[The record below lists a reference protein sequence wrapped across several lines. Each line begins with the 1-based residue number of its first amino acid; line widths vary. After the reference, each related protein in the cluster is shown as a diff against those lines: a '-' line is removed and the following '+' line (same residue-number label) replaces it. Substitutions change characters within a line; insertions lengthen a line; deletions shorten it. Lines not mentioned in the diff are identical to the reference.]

1 MPRFDLFFRNGRE
14 LALVA
19 GLVAI
24 LVVLFAPIPPMLL
37 DLGMIAN
44 FCLALTIFLMTLYVA
59 KPVEFSTFPSLLL
72 ISTLLRLS
80 LNVAATRLILT
91 EADAGQVIGSI
102 GAFAVSGNFVVGL
115 VVFLIL
121 VVVQYVVIT
130 SGAQRVSE
138 VAARF
143 TLDSMPGQQMSIDAD
158 LNMGLIDQ
166 KEAIR
171 RRSALE
177 KEAAFYGAMDGASKF
192 VKGDAIAGIIILLIN
207 IVAGW
212 IIGVMQMGMEWGEAL
227 RHFTLLT
234 VGDGIATQAPA
245 LIISLATGIIVTR
258 SGADKELSTEIFKQF
273 SAMPRVPLIAAGIVC
288 LLLLLPGM
296 PKWPILILMGGAF
309 FLWRGASAAAL
320 AADAGIADQAAAS
333 EAATASSGTPHL
345 SVALGRTLGESWRP
359 QEAAILERIAGLRD
373 AHERMFGLAFPQLS
387 IVDGPALAPHEYEIR
402 LFGARYGGGEI
413 FAGQQLAIRNDQRG
427 ASLDGPHI
435 TDPAF
440 GLPARWIEEA
450 ETGAA
455 RDRGYTIVDATTV
468 FITHLGEILKAEA
481 ATLLTRGAVV
491 SLLEEVRARQAG
503 LVEELIPASMSISD
517 VQRVLQNLLAEGVS
531 IAVIDLIVEHLADL
545 ARTEKDHLA
554 LTELLRQRLNYSI
567 CNRLKGRHRD
577 LAVLSL
583 DPRLEHQIGASLAA
597 GSRRDL
603 IALDPRLTEQLLRS
617 IAQYANDMIANGREP
632 VLLCG
637 AEVRRPLKVLTR
649 RSAPRLS
656 VVSVNE
662 IPSNIDLSSFGII
675 KIEAPDA
682 ASSDRFRS
690 NGIAGPAPRTPAD
703 MH

>member
-1 MPRFDLFFRNGRE
+1 MPRFDLFFRNSRE

-166 KEAIR
+166 KEAVR

-207 IVAGW
+207 IIAGW
-212 IIGVMQMGMEWGEAL
+212 IIGVMQMGMDWGEAL

-234 VGDGIATQAPA
+234 IGDGIATQAPA

-258 SGADKELSTEIFKQF
+258 SSADKELSTEIFKQLA
-273 SAMPRVPLIAAGIVC
+273 SMPRVPLIAAGIVS

-296 PKWPILILMGGAF
+296 PKWPILILMGAAF
-309 FLWRGASAAAL
+309 FMWRRARAA
-320 AADAGIADQAAAS
+320 
-333 EAATASSGTPHL
+333 AATAEVGAEEAAPGQTVKSSGETPHL
-345 SVALGRTLGESWRP
+345 SIALGRSLGESWRP
-359 QEAAILERIAGLRD
+359 HEAAILERVAALRD
-373 AHERMFGLAFPQLS
+373 AHERMFGISFPQLS
-387 IVDGPALAPHEYEIR
+387 IVDGPALAPQEYEIR

-413 FAGQQLAIRNDQRG
+413 FAHRELAIRNDQRG
-427 ASLDGPHI
+427 PSLDGPHI

-440 GLPARWIEEA
+440 GLPARWIEA
-450 ETGAA
+450 QDVQAA
-455 RDRGYTIVDATTV
+455 RDRGYTVVDATTV

-491 SLLEEVRARQAG
+491 GLLEDVRARQPG
-503 LVEELIPASMSISD
+503 LVEELIPTSMSISD
-517 VQRVLQNLLAEGVS
+517 VQRVLQNLLAESVS
-531 IAVIDLIVEHLADL
+531 IGVIDLIVEHLADL
-545 ARTEKDHLA
+545 ARTEKDIFA
-554 LTELLRQRLNYSI
+554 LTELLRQRLSYSI
-567 CNRLKGRHRD
+567 CNRLRGRHKD

-583 DPRLEHQIGASLAA
+583 DPRLEHQIATSLAA
-597 GSRRDL
+597 GPRRDL
-603 IALDPRLTEQLLRS
+603 LALDPRLTEQLLRS
-617 IAQYANDMIANGREP
+617 TAQYANDMIASGRNP

-637 AEVRRPLKVLTR
+637 GEVRRPLKTLTR
-649 RSAPRLS
+649 RAAPRLS

-662 IPSNIDLSSFGII
+662 IPGNIELTSFGII
-675 KIEAPDA
+675 TLEAADA
-682 ASSDRFRS
+682 AGGART
-690 NGIAGPAPRTPAD
+690 NGAANAPPRAPAE

>member
-1 MPRFDLFFRNGRE
+1 MPRLDLFFRNSRE

-166 KEAIR
+166 KEAVR
-171 RRSALE
+171 RRAALE

-212 IIGVMQMGMEWGEAL
+212 IIGVMQMGMDWGEAL

-234 VGDGIATQAPA
+234 IGDGIATQAPA

-258 SGADKELSTEIFKQF
+258 SGADKELSTEIFKQL
-273 SAMPRVPLIAAGIVC
+273 SSMPRIPLIAAGIVS

-296 PKWPILILMGGAF
+296 PKWPIVILMGGAF
-309 FLWRGASAAAL
+309 LLWRRASKAAL
-320 AADAGIADQAAAS
+320 ETGAEAGDESPAGADAKP
-333 EAATASSGTPHL
+333 ATGTPTL
-345 SVALGRTLGESWRP
+345 SVALGRSLGESWRP
-359 QEAAILERIAGLRD
+359 HEAAILERIAGLRD
-373 AHERMFGLAFPQLS
+373 AHERLFGLAFPQLS
-387 IVDGPALAPHEYEIR
+387 IVDGPTLGPHEYEIR

-413 FAGQQLAIRNDQRG
+413 HADQHLAIRNDQRSAG
-427 ASLDGPHI
+427 LDGPHI

-440 GLPARWIEEA
+440 GLPARWVDEA
-450 ETGAA
+450 GAEAA
-455 RDRGYTIVDATTV
+455 RDRGYTIIDAVTV
-468 FITHLGEILKAEA
+468 FITHLGEVLKSEA
-481 ATLLTRGAVV
+481 STLLTRGAVAA
-491 SLLEEVRARQAG
+491 LLEEMRRRQPG
-503 LVEELIPASMSISD
+503 LVEELIPASMSVSD

-531 IAVIDLIVEHLADL
+531 IATTDLIVEHLVDL
-545 ARTEKDHLA
+545 ARSEKDHLA
-554 LTELLRQRLNYSI
+554 LTELLRQRMSYAI
-567 CNRLKGRHRD
+567 CNRLKSRHKD

-583 DPRLEHQIGASLAA
+583 DPRLEHQVQASLAH
-597 GSRRDL
+597 GPRRDL
-603 IALDPRLTEQLLRS
+603 VALDPRLTEHVLRS
-617 IAQYANDMIANGREP
+617 ISQYANDMIANGREP

-637 AEVRRPLKVLTR
+637 GEVRRALKTLTR

-656 VVSVNE
+656 VVSVSE
-662 IPSNIDLSSFGII
+662 IPNTIDLTSFGVI
-675 KIEAPDA
+675 KLPDTPSLTDRPRPNGAATAPA
-682 ASSDRFRS
+682 
-690 NGIAGPAPRTPAD
+690 PAD